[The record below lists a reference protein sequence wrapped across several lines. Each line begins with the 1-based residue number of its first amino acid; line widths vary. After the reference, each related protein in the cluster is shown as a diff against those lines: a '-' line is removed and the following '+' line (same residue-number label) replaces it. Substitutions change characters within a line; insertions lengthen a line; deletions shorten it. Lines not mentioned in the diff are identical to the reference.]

1 MNSEEENPHP
11 SPLPHAGEGGRIPHP
26 GPLPHAG
33 GGEAAFD
40 PLDFPPPQRTQP
52 AKLYLISPQEVGG
65 SFPERLEAALEPGIA
80 SAFQLRVKD
89 VDEHELARLAEPLQ
103 RICADAEVAFIVNDS
118 MALAK
123 RIGADGVHLGQS
135 DGDVRE
141 ARALLGP
148 AAQIGKTCHDSRHFA
163 MEAGEAGADYVA
175 FGAFYPTTT
184 KPSHYRPEPSIL
196 SWWST
201 LFEIPCV
208 AIGGITP
215 ENALPLVEAGAD
227 FLAVCQAVWG
237 KGDPAAAV
245 AAFETVLSG
254 PSSARPSI

>member
-1 MNSEEENPHP
+1 MGDE
-11 SPLPHAGEGGRIPHP
+11 
-26 GPLPHAG
+26 
-33 GGEAAFD
+33 FD
-40 PLDFPPPQRTQP
+40 PIDFPPPERTTP

-65 SFPERLEAALEPGIA
+65 TFPDRLRAAVDRGVA
-80 SAFQLRVKD
+80 AAFQLRVKD
-89 VDEHELARLAEPLQ
+89 MDEHDLARLAEPLQ
-103 RICADAEVAFIVNDS
+103 RIGADANVAFIVNDS

-141 ARALLGP
+141 ARALLGSS
-148 AAQIGKTCHDSRHFA
+148 AQIGKTCHDSRHLA
-163 MEAGEAGADYVA
+163 MDAGEAGADYVA

-196 SWWST
+196 TWWST

-215 ENALPLVEAGAD
+215 VNAKPLVEAGAD
-227 FLAVCQAVWG
+227 FLAMCQEVWG
-237 KGDPAAAV
+237 KDNPAAAV
-245 AAFETVLSG
+245 RAFGEVLT
-254 PSSARPSI
+254 